1 MARITKEVTRQIIED
16 FATEIRD
23 RRSGTAKPT
32 KEVIN
37 FRNDMLA
44 GFERDVWQVPID
56 LLRYRKD
63 NGRIASDVLAYE
75 RNFGPLDEKDE
86 HAQGILREFLE
97 KKDPERTGVLRK
109 AIAHIGQ
116 RQPAIITCD
125 GFLINGNRRKMV
137 MDGLRKE
144 NPNNQIYQ
152 YMKVVILPGTG
163 DVGGP
168 PTLLEIEKIE
178 NRYQLQSDGKSEYYG
193 FDRALSIKRK
203 MDLGFSIEEQL
214 SDDPAFVGATRKELK
229 KAVDRCRK
237 DYLDPLECVDRY
249 LQQFRREGLYRT
261 VSKGVAD
268 PEGRWQAF
276 LDYSNTFNNY
286 FKSPK
291 RRLEI
296 GIEDDEIGELEEAA
310 FDIIRLR
317 AVPDMPK
324 VHSIMRNL
332 HKYCRT
338 EDGKR
343 AIKQISE
350 KVEPVLPPEELIDSD
365 GRELPLESIDAK
377 WAAKNIETITYNVKK
392 ASQSHET
399 LKERETPIELLEEAR
414 KKLNHRNMD
423 LTAIGI
429 DDLDTA
435 REIVVSIVSR
445 AQSLESDIY
454 HYKKMLKKLTRKKS

>member
-1 MARITKEVTRQIIED
+1 MARITKDVTRLIIED
-16 FATEIRD
+16 FAKEIRD
-23 RRSGTAKPT
+23 RRSPTAKPT

-37 FRNDMLA
+37 FRDDMLS
-44 GFERDVWQVPID
+44 GFERCVWRVPID
-56 LLRYRKD
+56 LLRDRKD
-63 NGRIASDVLAYE
+63 NGRIASDVLDYE
-75 RNFGPLDEKDE
+75 RNFGPLDEKDD
-86 HAQGILREFLE
+86 HAQGKIRDFLE

-116 RQPAIITCD
+116 QQPAIITCD

-144 NPNNQIYQ
+144 NANDQRYQ

-214 SDDPAFVGATRKELK
+214 ADDPAYVGATGNELK
-229 KAVDRCRK
+229 TAVDRCRK

-249 LQQFRREGLYRT
+249 LQQFRRKGLYRT

-276 LDYSNTFNNY
+276 LDYSNTLNNY
-286 FKSPK
+286 LKNTK
-291 RRLEI
+291 RRIKI
-296 GIEDDEIGELEEAA
+296 GIEEDEVGELEEAA

-317 AVPDMPK
+317 TVPGMPK

-338 EDGKR
+338 DEGKR
-343 AIKQISE
+343 AIKQIAE
-350 KVEPVLPPEELIDSD
+350 KVEPVLPPEDLIGPD
-365 GRELPLESIDAK
+365 GKELPIESVDEK
-377 WAAKNIETITYNVKK
+377 WATENIETITYNVKK
-392 ASQSHET
+392 ASQCHES
-399 LKERETPIELLEEAR
+399 LKGRETPIDLLEDAR
-414 KKLNHRNMD
+414 KKLNHKNMD
-423 LTAIGI
+423 LTAIDIG
-429 DDLDTA
+429 DLDTA
-435 REIVVSIVSR
+435 RKIVVSIISK
-445 AQSLESDIY
+445 AKSLESEIY
-454 HYKKMLKKLTRKKS
+454 RHRKMLKKLTRKKS

>member
-1 MARITKEVTRQIIED
+1 MARITTEFTRQIIED
-16 FATEIRD
+16 FAEEIRN
-23 RRSGTAKPT
+23 RRSQTAKPT

-37 FRNDMLA
+37 FRDDMLN
-44 GFERDVWQVPID
+44 GIERDVWQVPIE

-63 NGRIASDVLAYE
+63 NGRIASDVLDYE
-75 RNFGPLDEKDE
+75 RNFGPLDEKDD
-86 HAQGILREFLE
+86 HAQEKIRDFLE

-109 AIAHIGQ
+109 AIAHTGQ
-116 RQPAIITCD
+116 QQPAIITCD

-137 MDGLRKE
+137 MDGLRKD
-144 NPNNQIYQ
+144 NPNDQRFQ

-163 DVGGP
+163 DTGGP

-214 SDDPAFVGATRKELK
+214 ADDPAYVGATRKELK

-261 VSKGVAD
+261 VSRGVAD

-276 LDYSNTFNNY
+276 LDYSNTLNSYLKN
-286 FKSPK
+286 SK
-291 RRLEI
+291 RRIEI
-296 GIEDDEIGELEEAA
+296 GIEEDEVGELEEAA

-317 AVPDMPK
+317 TVPGMPK

-338 EDGKR
+338 DEGKR
-343 AIKQISE
+343 AIKQIAE
-350 KVEPVLPPEELIDSD
+350 KVEPVLPPEDLIGPD
-365 GRELPLESIDAK
+365 GKERPVESVDEK
-377 WAAKNIETITYNVKK
+377 WATENIETITYNVKK
-392 ASQSHET
+392 ASQSHES
-399 LKERETPIELLEEAR
+399 LKGRETPIELLEEAR
-414 KKLNHRNMD
+414 KKLNHKNMN
-423 LTAIGI
+423 LTAIDIG
-429 DDLDTA
+429 DLDTA
-435 REIVVSIVSR
+435 RKIVVSIISK
-445 AQSLESDIY
+445 AQSLESEIY
-454 HYKKMLKKLTRKKS
+454 HHRKMLKKLTRKKS

>member
-16 FATEIRD
+16 FAEEIMD
-23 RRSGTAKPT
+23 RRSQTAKPT

-37 FRNDMLA
+37 FRDDMLG
-44 GFERDVWQVPID
+44 GFEREVWQVPID

-63 NGRIASDVLAYE
+63 NGRIASDVLDYE
-75 RNFGPLDEKDE
+75 RNIGPLDEKDD
-86 HAQGILREFLE
+86 HAQGILRDFLE

-109 AIAHIGQ
+109 AIAHTGQ
-116 RQPAIITCD
+116 QQPAIITCD

-144 NPNNQIYQ
+144 NPNDQRYQ
-152 YMKVVILPGTG
+152 YMKVVILPGQG
-163 DVGGP
+163 DIGGP

-203 MDLGFSIEEQL
+203 MDLGFTIEEQL
-214 SDDPAFVGATRKELK
+214 ADDPAHVGATSKELK
-229 KAVDRCRK
+229 KAVDRCKR

-268 PEGRWQAF
+268 PDGRWQAF
-276 LDYSNTFNNY
+276 LDYSNTFNSY

-291 RRLEI
+291 RRIEI
-296 GIEDDEIGELEEAA
+296 GIEDDEIGDLEEAA

-338 EDGKR
+338 DEGKR
-343 AIKQISE
+343 AIKLIAE
-350 KVEPVLPPEELIDSD
+350 KVAPVLPPEELIDPD
-365 GRELPLESIDAK
+365 GKELPIESIDAK

-392 ASQSHET
+392 ASLSHES
-399 LKERETPIELLEEAR
+399 LKERETPIDLLQDAC
-414 KKLNHRNMD
+414 KKLNHKNMD
-423 LTAIGI
+423 LTAIDI
-429 DDLDTA
+429 NDLDTA
-435 REIVVSIVSR
+435 RKIVVSIISR

-454 HYKKMLKKLTRKKS
+454 HFKKMLKKLTRKKS

>member
-16 FATEIRD
+16 FAEEIMD
-23 RRSGTAKPT
+23 RRSQTAKPT

-37 FRNDMLA
+37 FRDDMLG
-44 GFERDVWQVPID
+44 GFEREVWQVPID

-63 NGRIASDVLAYE
+63 NGRIASDVLDYE
-75 RNFGPLDEKDE
+75 RNFGPLDEKDD
-86 HAQGILREFLE
+86 HAQGILRDFLE

-109 AIAHIGQ
+109 AIAHTGQ
-116 RQPAIITCD
+116 QQPAIITCD

-144 NPNNQIYQ
+144 NPNDQRYQ
-152 YMKVVILPGTG
+152 YMKVVILPGQG
-163 DVGGP
+163 DIGGP

-203 MDLGFSIEEQL
+203 MDLGFTIEEQL
-214 SDDPAFVGATRKELK
+214 ADDPAHVGATSKELK
-229 KAVDRCRK
+229 KAVDRCKR

-268 PEGRWQAF
+268 PDGRWQAF
-276 LDYSNTFNNY
+276 LDYSNTFNSY

-291 RRLEI
+291 RRIEI

-338 EDGKR
+338 DEGKR
-343 AIKQISE
+343 AIKLIAE
-350 KVEPVLPPEELIDSD
+350 KVAPVLPPEELIDPD
-365 GRELPLESIDAK
+365 GKELPIESIDAK

-392 ASQSHET
+392 ASLSHEC
-399 LKERETPIELLEEAR
+399 LKERETPIDLLQDAR
-414 KKLNHRNMD
+414 KKLNHKNMD
-423 LTAIGI
+423 LTAIDI
-429 DDLDTA
+429 NDLDTA
-435 REIVVSIVSR
+435 RKIVVSIISR

-454 HYKKMLKKLTRKKS
+454 HCKKMLKKLTRKKS